1 MILEQSGALAP
12 ANEPWTLIRD
22 AIHDLELQEKQEGVD
37 VDMSGWHV
45 PIINGACHQCLARSV
60 MSRHL
65 GIDTDN
71 RADPFDYPDDVR
83 DRLYALDNFRIG
95 EIGYAYRRLKLER
108 PDTLPKRVDVPRYRR
123 GPSAFKAAMLKLA
136 DQLEAAQPTSREMNY
151 RKKEPSGQN
160 SKWRER
166 ARRKRACDDIILRVT
181 FAVIVSA
188 VVGAIALAIAAYNR
202 S

>member
-71 RADPFDYPDDVR
+71 RADPFDYPDDVAG
-83 DRLYALDNFRIG
+83 RLRALNWLSIG
-95 EIGYAYRRLKLER
+95 EVNVAYRRLKLEF
-108 PDTLPKRVDVPRYRR
+108 PDTLPERVHIPGYRHS
-123 GPSAFKAAMLKLA
+123 PPAFKSAMLDLA
-136 DQLEAAQPTSREMNY
+136 DQLESAQPVN
-151 RKKEPSGQN
+151 Q
-160 SKWRER
+160 
-166 ARRKRACDDIILRVT
+166 
-181 FAVIVSA
+181 
-188 VVGAIALAIAAYNR
+188 
-202 S
+202 